1 MAYPTR
7 LKRLPAIA
15 GNGIDTLSP
24 HHGSRT
30 IGLIMSRRDKTRLE
44 KWFSLSRH
52 KRRSGASEL
61 SDQISMDFNKQ
72 KDQFIEDGEVTYTHG
87 STNNIED
94 HFIALKSEFKG
105 QSELCYTHAKI
116 IVLIRRDFEAKKY
129 FAIFERLWQEEKDF
143 LLKNLNTR
151 WLISATDTFA
161 DYSDDD
167 SIRSLSV
174 ACSCLLNTVKIQ
186 ESERFI
192 TNAKSSIDDKK
203 RIARLDNEE
212 RIPLFDGTS
221 TFKVGTDD
229 TLRNMRWRIDKAAK
243 INIAGEILL
252 EIFLRLQEHDTVF
265 KRLKD
270 RHKRSKTGWW

>member
-1 MAYPTR
+1 
-7 LKRLPAIA
+7 
-15 GNGIDTLSP
+15 
-24 HHGSRT
+24 
-30 IGLIMSRRDKTRLE
+30 MSRRDKTKFE

-52 KRRSGASEL
+52 KRRYGAKEL
-61 SDQISMDFNKQ
+61 SEHISTDFSQQRQIV
-72 KDQFIEDGEVTYTHG
+72 IEGSEIQYTHG
-87 STNNIED
+87 SSNNLDE
-94 HFIALKSEFKG
+94 HFDALRDEFVG

-116 IVLIRRDFEAKKY
+116 IVLIRRDFEVENH
-129 FAIFERLWQEEKDF
+129 FALFEQLWKEEKDY

-161 DYSDDD
+161 DYSNDD

-192 TNAKSSIDDKK
+192 TNAKSCIDDKEK
-203 RIARLDNEE
+203 IARLDNEE

-221 TFKVGTDD
+221 TFKIGTDD
-229 TLRNMRWRIDKAAK
+229 TLRNMRWRIDKVAK

-252 EIFLRLQEHDTVF
+252 EIFLRLQEYDTVF